1 VTRDQLTDEAD
12 LDALRSLIS
21 LAFDIVKRA
30 DTAVKTTLRKDEMFT
45 EACWRIF
52 NLTLEE
58 CSTKSRMMLKTLVKR
73 FVILDKARDGC
84 FVGYAEFLSA
94 FKNRAMTEWRKGV
107 RELREKGEID
117 QVPDHQSPRVS

>member
-1 VTRDQLTDEAD
+1 VTRNQLTDEAD

-52 NLTLEE
+52 NLTLEK

-117 QVPDHQSPRVS
+117 QASDHQSP